1 MPHNRYK
8 GSNINLVKLH
18 NMQVILL
25 ILLHDQ
31 TISRVQLAQK
41 TNLSNAT
48 ISNLISELIQQGIVS
63 EDSQSDLETNG
74 LRPVGRPSTA
84 IHLDPNA
91 RFVIGVHIGIGVFR
105 VGVVNLIGEILF
117 NQIEQFDVDAPAAIV
132 MNQMATAIEK
142 VIDSSSLD
150 RSRILGVGVGASGL
164 VDFRAGINVVA
175 PNLNWHN
182 VPLRDYLQNRLQLQV
197 VVDNNVRTMAIGE
210 KYFGAG
216 RDVDSL
222 VFVYGRIGVGAGLI
236 FKGEVFRGSTTGAG
250 EIGHTVMLLEGGEA
264 CQCGNSGCL
273 ETLVS
278 EPAILRQAEKIAR
291 SNPAGILARL
301 TQGRKDLTP
310 IERVFTAARE
320 GDVEIQQLLEK
331 RAYYLGVAIAGLVNL
346 FNPEMIIFGG
356 IFAQGKDLL
365 LESAIRTV
373 NQKAFGGLGKQVQM
387 QATSF
392 GWKAGVIGAAALG
405 LMYFFYQQAESINW

>member
-1 MPHNRYK
+1 MPSNSYK

-18 NMQVILL
+18 NLQVILL

-31 TISRVQLAQK
+31 AISRVQLAQK

-63 EDSQSDLETNG
+63 ENNQTDLELAG
-74 LRPVGRPSTA
+74 SRSVGRPSTA
-84 IHLDPNA
+84 IHLEPNA
-91 RFVIGVHIGIGVFR
+91 RFVLGVHIGVGVFR
-105 VGVVNLIGEILF
+105 IGVVNLIGEILF
-117 NQIEQFDVDAPAAIV
+117 NQIEQFHVDDPA
-132 MNQMATAIEK
+132 EK
-142 VIDSSSLD
+142 VMDQMVAAVETIIATNNLE

-164 VDFRAGINVVA
+164 VDFRAGVNIVA

-182 VPLRDYLQNRLQLQV
+182 VPLRDYLQGRLQLQV

-264 CQCGNSGCL
+264 CRCGNSGCL

-291 SNPAGILARL
+291 SNPNGVLAAL
-301 TQGRKDLTP
+301 TQTRPDLTP
-310 IERVFTAARE
+310 IERVFTAARK
-320 GDVEIQQLLEK
+320 GDEEIIHLLEK

-356 IFAQGKDLL
+356 IYAQGQDLL
-365 LESAIRTV
+365 LDPTIRTV
-373 NQKAFGGLGKQVQM
+373 HQKAFGGLGKRVRM

-392 GWKAGVIGAAALG
+392 GWKAGVIGASALG
-405 LMYFFYQQAESINW
+405 LMYFFYQQAESLNW

>member
-1 MPHNRYK
+1 MPNHSYQ

-31 TISRVQLAQK
+31 NISRVQLAQK
-41 TNLSNAT
+41 TNLSNST

-63 EDSQSDLETNG
+63 EVPQPDPETTG
-74 LRPVGRPSTA
+74 FRPVGRPSSA
-84 IHLDPNA
+84 IQLEPNA
-91 RFVIGVHIGIGVFR
+91 RFVVGVHIGVGVFR
-105 VGVVNLIGEILF
+105 IGVVNLVGEILF
-117 NQIEQFDVDAPAAIV
+117 NQIEQFQVDDPATRVMDQIIAAIE
-132 MNQMATAIEK
+132 TS
-142 VIDSSSLD
+142 IDSSHLE

-164 VDFRAGINVVA
+164 VDFRAGINIVA
-175 PNLNWHN
+175 PNLNWHH
-182 VPLRDYLQNRLQLQV
+182 VPLRDYLQSKLQLPV

-222 VFVYGRIGVGAGLI
+222 VFVYGRFGVGAGLI

-250 EIGHTVMLLEGGEA
+250 EIGHTVLLLEGGEA
-264 CQCGNSGCL
+264 CRCGNSGCL

-278 EPAILRQAEKIAR
+278 EPAILFQAEKIIR
-291 SNPAGILARL
+291 SHPDGILGRL
-301 TQGRKDLTP
+301 TEQRQDLTP
-310 IERVFTAARE
+310 IERVFTAARA
-320 GDVEIQQLLEK
+320 GDEEILSLLEK

-356 IFAQGKDLL
+356 IYAQGQDLL
-365 LESAIRTV
+365 LGPTICTV
-373 NQKAFGGLGKQVQM
+373 HQKAFGGLGKQVRM

-392 GWKAGVIGAAALG
+392 GWRAGVIGAAALG